1 MIRPGR
7 LEGLSLKCGALGEN
21 DRLLTLLSDEEGLT
35 RLAVPGAR
43 RPRSSLAAA
52 VPLSML
58 RLEVSGGRG
67 LRRVRQLEVVRN
79 FGTLAV
85 RLETLAAAQALAELC
100 LQLVPTGEGVAGMLD
115 DLLLQ
120 LGRLELVVKDCQPNL
135 EALAIAVQGSVH
147 LLALGGYALPLQNC
161 ARSGAALDPPLG
173 DRDWRCSLLP
183 GEGLRIGAVAG
194 AVLVLSSSELAL
206 LQRLP
211 RPAVPRRRDGELMG
225 PPTVWLRL
233 LQLVEAWSLEH
244 LGRSGR
250 ALKLLRG
257 CFVTSDPPQHPAGGG
272 TARSLPP
279 HPLTP
284 HL

>member
-7 LEGLSLKCGALGEN
+7 LEGLSLKCGALGEH

-52 VPLSML
+52 VPLSLL
-58 RLEVSGGRG
+58 RLEVSGGTG

-79 FGTLAV
+79 FGNLAV

-100 LQLVPTGEGVAGMLD
+100 LQLVPAGDGVAGLLD

-120 LGRLELVVKDCQPNL
+120 FGRLELVVKDCQPNL
-135 EALAIAVQGSVH
+135 DALAITVQATVH
-147 LLALGGYALPLQNC
+147 LLALGGYGLPLQNC
-161 ARSGAALDPPLG
+161 ARSGEALDPPLD
-173 DRDWRCSLLP
+173 DRRWRCSVLP
-183 GEGLRIGAVAG
+183 GEGLVIGAVVG
-194 AVLVLSSSELAL
+194 AALVLNASELAL

-211 RPAVPRRRDGELMG
+211 RPALPRRRDGELMG
-225 PPTVWLRL
+225 PLPVWLRL
-233 LQLVEAWSLEH
+233 LGLVEDWCREH

-250 ALKLLRG
+250 SLKLLRG
-257 CFVTSDPPQHPAGGG
+257 CFETSRLPGHPAGGG
-272 TARSLPP
+272 SARSLPP
-279 HPLTP
+279 HR
-284 HL
+284 